1 MAALCGVGAIA
12 MILVWMWAADRR
24 PTAPVDIGGGI
35 RLPTYASGPLS
46 HSWWATV
53 VVLLV
58 AGSLFLAYVFSY
70 LYLWTVS
77 PHVWPTAASLVPAQ
91 WPLSSAALLVASA
104 GAALVSA
111 RTLPA
116 QQTSRLPFTMAITFG
131 ISTLVAALALETWTH
146 WRAGLNPPADAHS
159 AMVAMSL
166 FLQAQLVV
174 PLIIWGFFV
183 LARLFTG
190 HLDTRR
196 RAAVENLKL
205 FWLYTAAQG
214 LVGLLLVHGFPRV
227 LA

>member
-1 MAALCGVGAIA
+1 
-12 MILVWMWAADRR
+12 MIVL
-24 PTAPVDIGGGI
+24 
-35 RLPTYASGPLS
+35 
-46 HSWWATV
+46 
-53 VVLLV
+53 LLV
-58 AGSLFLAYVFSY
+58 AGSLYLSYVFSY

-77 PHVWPTAASLVPAQ
+77 PQVWPKPASLVPAQ
-91 WPLSSAALLVASA
+91 WPLLSAALLVAS
-104 GAALVSA
+104 GCAALVSA

-116 QQTSRLPFTMAITFG
+116 QQASRLPFTIAIMFG
-131 ISTLVAALALETWTH
+131 VSALVAALGLETWTH
-146 WRAGLNPPADAHS
+146 WRAGLNPAADAHS

-166 FLQAQLVV
+166 FLQAQLAV
-174 PLIIWGFFV
+174 PLVIWGLFV